1 MNEEF
6 VNILL
11 EKLYNAINVKDGK
24 AELKNYNLDGKQIL
38 FLLQKIDS
46 DRYETQ
52 IEMLKEAQ
60 DE

>member
-1 MNEEF
+1 MNEKF

-38 FLLQKIDS
+38 FLLQKIDRN
-46 DRYETQ
+46 RYETQ